1 MGDTLKYNFK
11 SLMPIIEETLRQAAE
26 FPVAIKTADKIP
38 LLNKVGEG
46 KYYDCKID
54 FYEEHF
60 IVRTIHNFK
69 ALTVL
74 MPLMVNLEEERNLLH
89 PVNLIMRNIITDFL
103 TNSYLLKVFQKVCK
117 TGHKDY
123 EPLKK
128 VFRQINYRIAKS
140 AEEESKSNS
149 KVTKE
154 LLRQYLP
161 ENFNESG
168 EIIKEMDLMYN
179 VKEWFNQNEPELKE
193 TIQNYYESY
202 YKYFSKF
209 EHINFATSQLFIPV
223 DPFTE
228 HCQAIGAGANQIMN
242 CYDAL
247 DKKIDKVKIHLLI
260 NELPNYTPPEL

>member
-1 MGDTLKYNFK
+1 
-11 SLMPIIEETLRQAAE
+11 MPIIEETLRQAAA

-38 LLNKVGEG
+38 PISEVGER

-74 MPLMVNLEEERNLLH
+74 MPLMVNIEEERNLLH

-103 TNSYLLKVFQKVCK
+103 TNSYLVEVFQKVRE
-117 TGHKDY
+117 TGQMDY

-140 AEEESKSNS
+140 ADEESKNSNEL
-149 KVTKE
+149 TKE
-154 LLRQYLP
+154 LLQQFLP

-168 EIIKEMDLMYN
+168 EIIKEKDLMN
-179 VKEWFNQNEPELKE
+179 SVKEWFNQNEPEFKE

-202 YKYFSKF
+202 DKYFSKF
-209 EHINFATSQLFIPV
+209 EHINFATSQLFV
-223 DPFTE
+223 AMDPFTE
-228 HCQAIGAGANQIMN
+228 HCQAIGAGANQIMS
-242 CYDAL
+242 CYNILGKKVDE
-247 DKKIDKVKIHLLI
+247 DKISLLI

>member
-1 MGDTLKYNFK
+1 MGSTKKYNFK
-11 SLMPIIEETLRQAAE
+11 SLMPIIEETLRQAAA

-38 LLNKVGEG
+38 LISEVGER

-69 ALTVL
+69 ALAVL
-74 MPLMVNLEEERNLLH
+74 LPLMANVEEEKNLMH

-103 TNSYLLKVFQKVCK
+103 TNSYLFKVFQKVCE

-128 VFRQINYRIAKS
+128 VFRQMNYKVAKS
-140 AEEESKSNS
+140 AEEESKSNP

-168 EIIKEMDLMYN
+168 EIIKEMALMYN
-179 VKEWFNQNEPELKE
+179 VKEWFNQNEPEFKE

-202 YKYFSKF
+202 DKYFSKF
-209 EHINFATSQLFIPV
+209 EHISFATPHFIIQKN
-223 DPFTE
+223 PFTE
-228 HCQAIGAGANQIMN
+228 HCRAIGAGANQIII
-242 CYDAL
+242 CYGVL
-247 DKKIDKVKIHLLI
+247 DKKVDEDKILLLI